1 MLRVV
6 RVMVVVVM
14 VVGELREEVDGGES
28 RILRQTGSSVL
39 YTTLCSMVSLSHSLV

>member
-6 RVMVVVVM
+6 RVRVVV

-39 YTTLCSMVSLSHSLV
+39 YTKVCSMVSLSHSLV

>member
-1 MLRVV
+1 MPRVV
-6 RVMVVVVM
+6 RVMVVV

-39 YTTLCSMVSLSHSLV
+39 YTTVCSMVSLSHSLV